1 MVNSFSIYLLMLLS
15 MLFSASAS
23 YAQKAPP
30 LSTSSRENE
39 RYSLASHI
47 LQAINNAELDYKTKH
62 GTYASWQTL
71 IDNSYFSDSGTKFIS
86 SDFPTVAHALYS
98 SGTEIVPGWKLRL
111 NISNNGKSYDAVLE
125 DATDAKCSYACFT
138 DERALIR
145 QGKSVAC
152 TLSSA
157 N

>member
-1 MVNSFSIYLLMLLS
+1 MAKSILIHLLFISSMLLS
-15 MLFSASAS
+15 ASAA
-23 YAQKAPP
+23 YGQKAPP
-30 LSTSSRENE
+30 LPTSSRENE

-62 GTYASWQTL
+62 GAYASWQTL
-71 IDNSYFSDSGTKFIS
+71 IDNSYFGDSGTKFIS

-98 SGTEIVPGWKLRL
+98 SGPEIVPGWKLRL
-111 NISNNGKSYDAVLE
+111 NVSNNGKSYDAVLE

-152 TLSSA
+152 SLSAA